1 MSSRKDQGLRRIH
14 ELQTKLQ
21 AGDILITSELSR
33 LGRSTVE
40 VIQLVDNLVKAG
52 VRVIIIRLGLDNQN
66 DSKLKPFQKLL
77 LDVFSALSE
86 MEREL
91 ISIRTKE
98 GLLAAK
104 SKGNVG
110 GRRKGTIYLSKYDK
124 HLPEIKEYLADQHPL
139 SSIVKLI
146 KEGTV
151 DSLSDYLSSRN
162 IRTKKPKGLPKNDK

>member
-1 MSSRKDQGLRRIH
+1 MSSRKDQSLRRIH
-14 ELQTKLQ
+14 ELQDKLHV
-21 AGDILITSELSR
+21 GDILITSELSR

-40 VIQLVDNLVKAG
+40 VIQLVDNLVKSG
-52 VRVIIIRLGLDNQN
+52 VRVIIIRLGLDNEN

-98 GLLAAK
+98 GLLVAKAA
-104 SKGNVG
+104 GNIG
-110 GRRKGTIYLSKYDK
+110 GRRKGTFYLSKYDK
-124 HLPEIKEYLADQHPL
+124 HLPKIQEYLTDKHPL
-139 SSIVKLI
+139 SSIIKLI

-151 DSLSDYLSSRN
+151 DSLSDYLASRN
-162 IRTKKPKGLPKNDK
+162 IRAKKKVAN